1 MTYELVCSKC
11 GHTIYSGFD
20 LRSPNDILKPMG
32 YSCKKCGDQAEPEQL
47 QGRRHEARG
56 KVRLAEYPRLR
67 IYTHWSARTANLEAG
82 YFAFPIRLPF
92 TPLTRTNGV
101 ASSDSPM
108 TSWAA
113 EQRSSAIAWL
123 VTLRMLPNRSSF
135 PRRSTTASR
144 PAAARATPVVPRRVG
159 MSRLSETTHA
169 DPHAMS
175 DTPSRRR

>member
-1 MTYELVCSKC
+1 MQEV
-11 GHTIYSGFD
+11 
-20 LRSPNDILKPMG
+20 RNE
-32 YSCKKCGDQAEPEQL
+32 AEPEQL

-67 IYTHWSARTANLEAG
+67 IYTHWSARTAKLGAG
-82 YFAFPIRLPF
+82 YFAFPTRLPF

-144 PAAARATPVVPRRVG
+144 PAAARATPVVPRIEDDLAVLDV
-159 MSRLSETTHA
+159 RLVDPGVRGQEPVLGSQYESDDPSEHLIGFPDYQLA
-169 DPHAMS
+169 QLWRHVEL
-175 DTPSRRR
+175 R